1 LLTIYQGYQ
10 YSIHQ
15 NITSVIDNEFN
26 GLYGLFLSIWSTM
39 FIQSWKKKQE
49 MIQFYWNISED
60 MIKKDDER
68 VEDFKYNLVFNEVTL
83 DKQKT

>member
-1 LLTIYQGYQ
+1 
-10 YSIHQ
+10 
-15 NITSVIDNEFN
+15 
-26 GLYGLFLSIWSTM
+26 
-39 FIQSWKKKQE
+39 

-83 DKQKT
+83 DKQKTQMVPHAN

>member
-1 LLTIYQGYQ
+1 
-10 YSIHQ
+10 
-15 NITSVIDNEFN
+15 
-26 GLYGLFLSIWSTM
+26 
-39 FIQSWKKKQE
+39 